1 MTAGVNGMTHR
12 DVSMSS
18 PPRRRI
24 GAVSLVLDQDDRVLL
39 VQPAYKSGKWQL
51 PGGGAQEGEAPADAA
66 ARELAEETG
75 LVREIS
81 HALVIDYMPAS
92 SETAEGYNI
101 VVDGGTVTP
110 EEADAVAVPDS
121 AARELSALK
130 WVPLDDLDVH
140 VETYQERRIREALTA
155 LKNGHRIPILT
166 RGEPAA

>member
-1 MTAGVNGMTHR
+1 MAHP

-24 GAVSLVLDQDDRVLL
+24 GAVVVVLDQEDRVLL
-39 VQPAYKSGKWQL
+39 VQPTYKSGKWQL
-51 PGGGAQEGEAPADAA
+51 PGGGAQAGEAPTDAA

-75 LVREIS
+75 LVREIT
-81 HALVIDYMPAS
+81 HALVIDYMPAR

-101 VVDGGTVTP
+101 VADGGTATP
-110 EEADAVAVPDS
+110 EEVDAVAVPAS
-121 AARELSALK
+121 AADELSALK

-140 VETYQERRIREALTA
+140 VETYQERRIREAVTA
-155 LKNGHRIPILT
+155 LKNGHRIPLLT